1 MKKFFFIILI
11 LLFTKNT
18 SYAINN
24 EKLYRLLYKA
34 KNDFAKNEIQ
44 NYCSNEDPGLEVDSD
59 IADQIFFSK
68 SCKCAI
74 KAGNEIN
81 YLVAKN
87 VLNLCKLKF

>member
-1 MKKFFFIILI
+1 MKKYFFIILI
-11 LLFTKNT
+11 LLFTINT
-18 SYAINN
+18 SYAMNN
-24 EKLYRLLYKA
+24 EKLYRLVYKA

-44 NYCSNEDPGLEVDSD
+44 KYCSKEDPGLEIDSD
-59 IADQIFFSK
+59 IADQIFFNH

-87 VLNLCKLKF
+87 ILNLCKLRF